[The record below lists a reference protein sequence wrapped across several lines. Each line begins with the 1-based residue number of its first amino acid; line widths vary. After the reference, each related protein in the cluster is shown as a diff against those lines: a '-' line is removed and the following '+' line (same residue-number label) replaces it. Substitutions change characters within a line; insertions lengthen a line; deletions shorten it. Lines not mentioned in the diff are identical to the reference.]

1 LILAFA
7 AAFAVLWPVVFGVR
21 PRRGIVA
28 GLMSAALVVQIQ
40 FEGFRWQMLPFYLLV
55 VGLAVGDVF
64 FLDRT
69 LNWSTRLTRVLFGT
83 AGLVFAGVLP
93 VVLPVPELPTP
104 SGPESI
110 GTISVQLVDQE
121 RDELYG
127 ERSGPRELIAQVWY
141 PAETPER
148 PDRSLWNEDWEVV
161 VPALARSMGL
171 PSWFLDHTRYTLS
184 NSETSLPMA
193 EGTFPVVIY
202 SHGWG
207 GFRSIALN
215 QIEHLVSN
223 GYIVIAPDHT
233 YAAVATVF
241 DDGEIAYMD
250 DQALPNVAEVGES
263 AYQEAATALVATLS
277 ADHITILDALEE
289 GETGPFGAVSGGVD
303 LNRIGIYGHSAGGG
317 AAVKTCLED
326 ERCGAVL
333 GLDPWVEPL
342 TERDLQLTMTRPALY
357 MRSDGWVDTKNDAL
371 LSGVA
376 ARGDSITYWLGVQGA
391 GHNDFL
397 MTPLLS
403 PIAARFGL
411 KGPIP
416 AGRVIPI
423 IDNYLVGFF
432 DVFLLGTGSAALDSV
447 SFEEV
452 SLTVI
457 DR

>member
-1 LILAFA
+1 
-7 AAFAVLWPVVFGVR
+7 
-21 PRRGIVA
+21 
-28 GLMSAALVVQIQ
+28 
-40 FEGFRWQMLPFYLLV
+40 
-55 VGLAVGDVF
+55 
-64 FLDRT
+64 
-69 LNWSTRLTRVLFGT
+69 
-83 AGLVFAGVLP
+83 
-93 VVLPVPELPTP
+93 
-104 SGPESI
+104 
-110 GTISVQLVDQE
+110 
-121 RDELYG
+121 
-127 ERSGPRELIAQVWY
+127 
-141 PAETPER
+141 
-148 PDRSLWNEDWEVV
+148 
-161 VPALARSMGL
+161 
-171 PSWFLDHTRYTLS
+171 
-184 NSETSLPMA
+184 
-193 EGTFPVVIY
+193 VVIY

-411 KGPIP
+411 KGPIA